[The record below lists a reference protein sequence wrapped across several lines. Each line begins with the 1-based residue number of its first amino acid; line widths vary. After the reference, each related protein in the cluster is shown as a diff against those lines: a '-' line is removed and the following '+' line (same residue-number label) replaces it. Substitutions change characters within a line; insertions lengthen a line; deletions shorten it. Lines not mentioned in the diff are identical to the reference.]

1 HERKQT
7 MADLADGFIALPG
20 GAGTLEEIFEVWT
33 WGQLGHHGKP
43 VGFLNV
49 GNYFDKL
56 LAFLDHQTAERF
68 MRQAHRDMLIVET
81 DPDRMLDRCAVYTAP
96 KVGKWIGEDER

>member
-1 HERKQT
+1 MASHDVPIGATQVSLAALNERSR
-7 MADLADGFIALPG
+7 
-20 GAGTLEEIFEVWT
+20 EIFRSIVESYLAT
-33 WGQLGHHGKP
+33 GEP

-68 MRQAHRDMLIVET
+68 MRQAHRDMLIVEA